1 MGLAPVPCLLVR
13 SADMRF
19 RRLAV
24 AALVGASVVV
34 WPGLP
39 GPRQVAYRPPPYER
53 ALTWRDVIRLRL
65 APWLLDE

>member
-1 MGLAPVPCLLVR
+1 
-13 SADMRF
+13 MRL

-39 GPRQVAYRPPPYER
+39 GPRQVTHRPPPYER

-65 APWLLDE
+65 PPWLLDD